1 MRGKRTSPKM
11 AVHSWWS
18 ADASSGERREFW
30 RQAKAWWRIS
40 RQGLRHWERR
50 ASKIGDQYANHAVQ
64 ESERQIVEKNAR
76 KRTFVPL
83 QVRLLDESRYSVR

>member
-18 ADASSGERREFW
+18 AEASSGERREFC

-50 ASKIGDQYANHAVQ
+50 ASKMGDQYASHAVW
-64 ESERQIVEKNAR
+64 ESVGEGVEKDAG
-76 KRTFVPL
+76 KRTFVPF
-83 QVRLLDESRYSVR
+83 QV

>member
-18 ADASSGERREFW
+18 AEASSGERREFW

-50 ASKIGDQYANHAVQ
+50 ASKMGDQYASHATWG
-64 ESERQIVEKNAR
+64 SEGKVVEKDIG
-76 KRTFVPL
+76 KRTFVSF
-83 QVRLLDESRYSVR
+83 QV